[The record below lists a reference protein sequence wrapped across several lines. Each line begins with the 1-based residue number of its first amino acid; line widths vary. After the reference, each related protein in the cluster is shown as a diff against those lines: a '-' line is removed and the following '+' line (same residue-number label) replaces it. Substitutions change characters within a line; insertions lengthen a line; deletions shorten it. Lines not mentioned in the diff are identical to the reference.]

1 MSDCARQYASRY
13 LREGG
18 DRAGSPE
25 RRAAAGVAGKLGAAG
40 TPAKGGPLVVQWG
53 AVQWGAGSCMLRGSR
68 GTGRASMDAVVSA
81 PLVGNLPLL
90 AAQIP
95 TGIEWHSISLPLSSW
110 LRGWLGGNRTASA
123 AAASSSA
130 ALATRLRRRARHC
143 IAAQAA
149 NSKHVHSTM
158 REAATAEAVCH
169 SQVDASATSC
179 RPSSH
184 AIGEKRVPRRRGDV
198 GGADGGAPLRHF
210 KLHSA
215 ISVTKSQTMCGWTWQ
230 GATHRTVV
238 PNLARR

>member
-1 MSDCARQYASRY
+1 M
-13 LREGG
+13 
-18 DRAGSPE
+18 PE

-40 TPAKGGPLVVQWG
+40 TLAKGVGPLVVQWG
-53 AVQWGAGSCMLRGSR
+53 VAQWGAGSCMLRGSR

-169 SQVDASATSC
+169 SQVDESATSC

-210 KLHSA
+210 ELHSA
-215 ISVTKSQTMCGWTWQ
+215 ISHKVTNDVWMDLAGERPIEPSSLIWQ
-230 GATHRTVV
+230 EGEIFGCS
-238 PNLARR
+238 